1 MHYNCINKS
10 YTPTANLLR
19 TCVAENI
26 HTDTLTNI
34 DTHSSRTPTAM
45 HALKERALSL
55 SLLSSRV
62 SIKLNVNELLG
73 PGRHK
78 DMLTGLTDKLLWL
91 PCAQRALVVLGQE
104 LARRYFEVS
113 VSGTAVVG
121 LLSAHNSQI
130 NRSILMCASTLP
142 HFTFAFHF
150 RPILHN
156 ALPKQYVSL
165 NLLCCQRQLGVA
177 NSK

>member
-19 TCVAENI
+19 TCVAENT
-26 HTDTLTNI
+26 HTDTHTHI
-34 DTHSSRTPTAM
+34 DTHSSRTPTPM

-91 PCAQRALVVLGQE
+91 PCA
-104 LARRYFEVS
+104 
-113 VSGTAVVG
+113 
-121 LLSAHNSQI
+121 
-130 NRSILMCASTLP
+130 
-142 HFTFAFHF
+142 
-150 RPILHN
+150 
-156 ALPKQYVSL
+156 
-165 NLLCCQRQLGVA
+165 
-177 NSK
+177 